1 VLGGDIVV
9 AGGRKGSGRRKR
21 RPHRGLEKC
30 RFVDATRLATALL
43 GNSTSA
49 NTFLVSYAYQIGAL
63 PLSAEAI
70 DLNRSAFRFGRYA
83 AVDLP
88 AVDAQ
93 AAPMEPEGLRLG
105 LNIRVTRKAHAEHI
119 ASGLAPATADTR
131 PDMKA
136 RPADTRTDITPLPDT
151 GSDVVIFLVL
161 RHVLCQLKNHR
172 PRFGG

>member
-1 VLGGDIVV
+1 MSITRCRL
-9 AGGRKGSGRRKR
+9 KR
-21 RPHRGLEKC
+21 EIAAAAGLEKC

-49 NTFLVSYAYQIGAL
+49 NTFLVAYAYQIGAL

-70 DLNRSAFRFGRYA
+70 DLNARHFASAAMRRSICRRSRRWR
-83 AVDLP
+83 
-88 AVDAQ
+88 
-93 AAPMEPEGLRLG
+93 LRWSPRACASALISG
-105 LNIRVTRKAHAEHI
+105 YPGWVMTRKAHAEHI

-161 RHVLCQLKNHR
+161 RRVLCQLKNHWD
-172 PRFGG
+172 RFGG

>member
-1 VLGGDIVV
+1 MSITRCRL
-9 AGGRKGSGRRKR
+9 KR
-21 RPHRGLEKC
+21 EIAAAAGLEKC

-49 NTFLVSYAYQIGAL
+49 NTFLVAYAYQIGAL

-88 AVDAQ
+88 AVEAL

-105 LNIRVTRKAHAEHI
+105 LNIRV
-119 ASGLAPATADTR
+119 
-131 PDMKA
+131 
-136 RPADTRTDITPLPDT
+136 
-151 GSDVVIFLVL
+151 GS
-161 RHVLCQLKNHR
+161 
-172 PRFGG
+172 